1 MVRKLLSARVI
12 AYRLNAMLLV
22 VSGRWHAPKEPLVPP
37 GWEDVFRLVAGEAH
51 GRLHCS
57 VVLAYKSIQFEDFA
71 TREMVEAAMRFNLE
85 KCVELAAA
93 KLMDAPEDIVELD
106 VLPQQVAAACALSQ
120 HKIVKALVQ
129 GEQVTV
135 SRRLQ
140 LTPLEILRELYSRPQ
155 NGTVELRL
163 TVGPSDWK
171 TVKAAASLQDLTP
184 EDGLAVLMGDE
195 ERKAEIVS
203 LLKVR
208 LAEMKRVRRAF

>member
-1 MVRKLLSARVI
+1 
-12 AYRLNAMLLV
+12 MLV
-22 VSGRWHAPKEPLVPP
+22 ASGRWHGLLPNEPLVPP
-37 GWEDVFRLVAGEAH
+37 GWEEVFRLLAGDVE
-51 GRLHCS
+51 GEHCS
-57 VVLAYKSIQFEDFA
+57 MTLTYKNVGFEDFA
-71 TREMVEAAMRFNLE
+71 TDEMVEAASKFDLE

-106 VLPQQVAAACALSQ
+106 ILPQQVAAACALSQ

-129 GEQVTV
+129 GEQATV

-155 NGTVELRL
+155 NGSVELRL

-171 TVKAAASLQDLTP
+171 TVKAAAYLQDLTP

-195 ERKAEIVS
+195 EKKAEIVS

-208 LAEMKRVRRAF
+208 LAEKKRVRRAF